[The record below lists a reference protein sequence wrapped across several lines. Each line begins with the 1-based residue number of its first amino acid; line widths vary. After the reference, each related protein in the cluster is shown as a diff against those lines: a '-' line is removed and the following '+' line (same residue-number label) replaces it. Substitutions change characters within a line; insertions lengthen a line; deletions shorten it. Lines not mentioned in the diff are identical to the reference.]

1 MTPFVS
7 ATVRAILSLFSYI
20 KRKNMITL
28 KVQNL
33 SVITVNIII
42 ELFRFFLYN
51 LIIRFF
57 GGSLWIFQLKKTA
70 IPLL

>member
-1 MTPFVS
+1 
-7 ATVRAILSLFSYI
+7 
-20 KRKNMITL
+20 MITL

-33 SVITVNIII
+33 SVITANIII